1 MLPYRAVTYGYTN
14 RNHRGENHVFSFI
27 IYHSLTVSSWVSKQ
41 PHWAVMRTA
50 CCHCAPGCRI
60 HACVC
65 RAASAA
71 FPSLSPS
78 TSPALPHPH
87 PISISIPSPFQ
98 LIPIPIP
105 SPFPSPSHPHT
116 QHIPIPIPSPS
127 HRDRDTQ
134 SQHCDILC
142 SVSTNCVQAQWLLL
156 AIIRGVM

>member
-105 SPFPSPSHPHT
+105 SPSSCQPHPHPLPKPASSM
-116 QHIPIPIPSPS
+116 HE
-127 HRDRDTQ
+127 
-134 SQHCDILC
+134 
-142 SVSTNCVQAQWLLL
+142 AGLLHWSCGTTGQCNG
-156 AIIRGVM
+156 AAPPVPAHPHP